1 MSADLV
7 FFAVVLLAFAVA
19 LYSRRG
25 HAGGG
30 ARDYFVAS
38 GQFGGFLL
46 FFLSVGETYSIGS
59 IVGFPAGTYLQGTP
73 FVLWFLGY
81 IVLAFPLGYFVN
93 PLIWQAGRRVGAM
106 TGVDLFRFHFDSRG
120 LEKLVALNA
129 ILCLLPLGDLQFA
142 GLLGVLKGFHWPVN
156 AFVPIVG
163 AACVTFTWILLSGIR
178 APAYVSFIK
187 DTLVVV
193 AVVLVGVAAL
203 RALGM
208 EAGPVEAPASAAA
221 RQGGDGNLLVMS
233 TILFQAAG
241 FCVAPANIAFLFT
254 ARSDRIV
261 RRNQIVMPLYMLMF
275 PLLYAVAVFAHRG
288 GVAVQA
294 PNDVFMASASALLP
308 EWALGLVAAACGLSA
323 LVILAGICLTLG
335 PLVSHNLLHGLSDQ
349 GQRRGAQIVIGT
361 YLLFSVV
368 AADHLTSV
376 MTVLNTL
383 FYMGISQIIPGMIA
397 IVLRLG
403 PRAFSIGA
411 GLVAGDCVAAGL
423 ALFGPQPAL
432 VNAGMVGLF
441 WNFAVVG
448 ACEAMRRYQG
458 TTAAVRAGKTEME
471 GG

>member
-1 MSADLV
+1 MSANIV
-7 FFAVVLLAFAVA
+7 FFAVIMLAFVIV
-19 LYSRRG
+19 LYARRG

-59 IVGFPAGTYLQGTP
+59 ILGFPAATYVQGTP

-93 PLIWQAGRRVGAM
+93 PLIWRAGRRVGAM
-106 TGVDLFRFHFDSRG
+106 TGVDLFRFHFESRG

-129 ILCLLPLGDLQFA
+129 IICLVPLGEMQFV
-142 GLLGVLKGFHWPVN
+142 GLLSVLKAFHWPVSG
-156 AFVPIVG
+156 FVPMAG
-163 AACVTFTWILLSGIR
+163 AAGVTFVWILLSGIR

-193 AVVLVGVAAL
+193 AVLLVGMAAL
-203 RALGM
+203 RALGVDGAATQTVP
-208 EAGPVEAPASAAA
+208 ESPVHRSGE
-221 RQGGDGNLLVMS
+221 GNLLVMS

-275 PLLYAVAVFAHRG
+275 PFLYAVVMFARYG
-288 GVAVQA
+288 GGAGA
-294 PNDVFMASASALLP
+294 MANDVFMTSATTLLP
-308 EWALGLVAAACGLSA
+308 GWAVGLVAAACGLSG
-323 LVILAGICLTLG
+323 LVILAGNCLTLG
-335 PLVSHNLLHGLSDQ
+335 PLVSHNLLHGLSDR
-349 GQRRGAQIVIGT
+349 GQRRGAQVVIGG

-397 IVLRLG
+397 IVLRKG
-403 PRAFSIGA
+403 VGAFPIGA
-411 GLVAGDCVAAGL
+411 GLVVGDCVSMGL
-423 ALFGPQPAL
+423 ALFGPQPAA
-432 VNAGMVGLF
+432 VNVGMVGLL
-441 WNFAVVG
+441 WNVAIVG
-448 ACEAMRRYQG
+448 VLEGIRRSQAGEAAMR
-458 TTAAVRAGKTEME
+458 AAGRK
-471 GG
+471 